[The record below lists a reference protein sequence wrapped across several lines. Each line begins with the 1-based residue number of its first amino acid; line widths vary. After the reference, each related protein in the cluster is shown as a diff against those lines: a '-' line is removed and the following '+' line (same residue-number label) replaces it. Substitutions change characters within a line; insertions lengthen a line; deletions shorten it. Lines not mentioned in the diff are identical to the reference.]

1 LNDTTEPT
9 EHIEMQVKLRNS
21 SCVQQSWIISVE
33 SVILRSSFGT
43 IEYLNI

>member
-1 LNDTTEPT
+1 
-9 EHIEMQVKLRNS
+9 
-21 SCVQQSWIISVE
+21 VE